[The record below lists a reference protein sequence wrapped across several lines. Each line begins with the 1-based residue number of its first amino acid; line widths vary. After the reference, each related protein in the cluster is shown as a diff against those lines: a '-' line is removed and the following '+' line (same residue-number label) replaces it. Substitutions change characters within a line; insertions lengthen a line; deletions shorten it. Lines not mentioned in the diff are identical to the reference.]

1 MQYLLDTATWVN
13 NVLTPQVLPSRIR
26 RLLDTE
32 EVKGLCGVSLLETAI
47 HHRRGR
53 LEISGA
59 LLEFFDAGLARD
71 VELLDLTPAIAAA
84 TNELPATFPGD
95 PFDRTI
101 AATAHVLGLKLIT
114 PDAELRDAQFC
125 QVEYYP
131 FRPSRARS

>member
-26 RLLDTE
+26 RLLDTSD
-32 EVKGLCGVSLLETAI
+32 VKGLCGVSLLETAI

-53 LEISGA
+53 LEVSGT
-59 LLEFFDAGLARD
+59 LLEFFDVALAKD
-71 VELLDLTPAIAAA
+71 IELIDLTPAIAAA
-84 TNELPATFPGD
+84 TNDLPEAFPGD

-101 AATAHVLGLKLIT
+101 TATAHLLGLKLIT
-114 PDAELRDAQFC
+114 PDPQIRDAQFC
-125 QVEYYP
+125 RVEYYP